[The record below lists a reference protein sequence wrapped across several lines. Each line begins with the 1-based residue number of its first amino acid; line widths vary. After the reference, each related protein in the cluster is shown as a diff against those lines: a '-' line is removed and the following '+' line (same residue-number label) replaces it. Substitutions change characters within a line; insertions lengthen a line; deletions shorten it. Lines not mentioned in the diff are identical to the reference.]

1 MHPVPQYTL
10 DAALAYLLEAVG
22 LDLAALAD
30 SAAARAARAGGADR
44 AACRVWLLEEAI
56 PGGAVYRALTEQV
69 TVSSDALAVRLRGL
83 QGVIRIA
90 VLDWKHGGFEGSTRL
105 NL

>member
-1 MHPVPQYTL
+1 MHPVPQHTL
-10 DAALAYLLEAVG
+10 DAALAYLLEAIG

-69 TVSSDALAVRLRGL
+69 TVSPDALTVRLRGL
-83 QGVIRIA
+83 QGVFRIA
-90 VLDWKHGGFEGSTRL
+90 VRDWKHGVFGGCTRL
-105 NL
+105 NI